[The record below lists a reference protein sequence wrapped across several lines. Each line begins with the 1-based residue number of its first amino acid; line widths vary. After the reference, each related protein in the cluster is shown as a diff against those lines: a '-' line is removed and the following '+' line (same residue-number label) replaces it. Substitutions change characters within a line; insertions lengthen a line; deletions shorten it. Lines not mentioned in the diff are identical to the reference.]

1 MVQSFECRQML
12 DTLQMISK
20 ASFGGIELILMAS
33 RFNETKWIESTWIF
47 PGSSG
52 SCRDF
57 RERDESCRKN
67 PSRNG
72 RIDSGDEPREKK
84 TTNQRRHQTKSTHR
98 SAPQIVALI
107 SSNKKETNKQKRRR
121 RTEKK
126 VRKKKRE
133 TESALWSCPVVIPLF
148 FSIPVSSSGFYSSS
162 EAFYWVFTGFSSLL
176 QNRLQVGPGTRWD

>member
-1 MVQSFECRQML
+1 MKRNGSNQRGFFRAPLALAE
-12 DTLQMISK
+12 IS
-20 ASFGGIELILMAS
+20 E
-33 RFNETKWIESTWIF
+33 NETRVAERTRAETG
-47 PGSSG
+47 GSILATSQG
-52 SCRDF
+52 
-57 RERDESCRKN
+57 K
-67 PSRNG
+67 
-72 RIDSGDEPREKK
+72 KK

-148 FSIPVSSSGFYSSS
+148 FSIPVSSSGFYSTS